1 MLGIIFLVR
10 PYNQNFMKNIVGKD
24 LVKQQQQKKKIKNS
38 GSSNKN

>member
-10 PYNQNFMKNIVGKD
+10 LYNQNFMKNIVGKD
-24 LVKQQQQKKKIKNS
+24 PVKQQQQKKKIKNS